1 MIGDYMTKT
10 SSRHSVLEGLRP
22 NHVSDIQGQERPSQA
37 KNGKS
42 DTHKIKPTKGKKT
55 KPRKGKTATKILV
68 PSKEKGWHH
77 RSVLGEVERTNM
89 VIQKPAYVWVML

>member
-1 MIGDYMTKT
+1 
-10 SSRHSVLEGLRP
+10 
-22 NHVSDIQGQERPSQA
+22 VSDIEGQERPSQG

-77 RSVLGEVERTNM
+77 RSVLGEVERKKYGHSKTGLCVGNAVTNE
-89 VIQKPAYVWVML
+89 QE